1 MKSTQVLDEQA
12 VLSAIE
18 SALAM
23 IEFNLQGDVLW
34 VNEHF
39 ARAMGYQVSEMKH
52 MSHKQFCTK
61 EFVQSREYVKLWENL
76 RKGLKFQEKIQRVG
90 KGGRLLWLEA
100 TYIPVLD
107 EEGRAAGVL
116 KIATDITARENR
128 TVGVIGEMRNMSEE
142 LGNQVVANSKEN
154 LEALQSLGEQINRIS
169 DISKMIRNIS
179 SQTNML
185 ALNAAIEAARAGEHG
200 RGFNVVAEEVRKLA
214 NNVEAAIRE
223 VNTNVENI
231 TREAKKV
238 SDITESS
245 QKAVMETQG
254 KIQSVMREF
263 EGINA
268 EG

>member
-1 MKSTQVLDEQA
+1 
-12 VLSAIE
+12 
-18 SALAM
+18 
-23 IEFNLQGDVLW
+23 
-34 VNEHF
+34 
-39 ARAMGYQVSEMKH
+39 
-52 MSHKQFCTK
+52 
-61 EFVQSREYVKLWENL
+61 
-76 RKGLKFQEKIQRVG
+76 
-90 KGGRLLWLEA
+90 
-100 TYIPVLD
+100 
-107 EEGRAAGVL
+107 
-116 KIATDITARENR
+116 
-128 TVGVIGEMRNMSEE
+128 MSEE